1 MRTRK
6 LRIWTLFT
14 QWCTVQRR
22 IQNPN
27 ASSQMFDR
35 VPEHASAVKTWNK
48 ICIIFRLL
56 RLVRKMKW
64 EKSFRK
70 CKSMF
75 KYNNKNTELLCWI
88 YSKLI
93 IKTPL
98 VSLLSAL
105 IDFMPLVFFYI
116 SWKVFFSGYRKRTVA
131 WNQLLKCY
139 KETSAIQRVEV
150 IDLMFLLITRNVY
163 ATAGWLFYFFTS
175 MILIRASAASNDFMK
190 KLPGNI

>member
-1 MRTRK
+1 MIYVHVHCLKKCPYSEFFWSIFSLHAEKCGQENSEYGHFSRSGVQYRGVFRTQMP
-6 LRIWTLFT
+6 L
-14 QWCTVQRR
+14 
-22 IQNPN
+22 
-27 ASSQMFDR
+27 SQMFDR

-48 ICIIFRLL
+48 ICIIFRFL

-75 KYNNKNTELLCWI
+75 KNNNKNTELLCWI

-93 IKTPL
+93 MKTPL

-131 WNQLLKCY
+131 WNQ
-139 KETSAIQRVEV
+139 
-150 IDLMFLLITRNVY
+150 
-163 ATAGWLFYFFTS
+163 
-175 MILIRASAASNDFMK
+175 
-190 KLPGNI
+190 